1 MQSWAVAFA
10 AAGLKYFLTGFI
22 PLAQGGVNWAPL
34 IAKSGVFKIHVRQP
48 ALVSNL
54 AEFSWVCWPS
64 QTSQAHLLTCP
75 DLRIDWLVSLFVCFF
90 FKFLFLYLAV
100 LGLSCGTQHHLL
112 WHVGLAPW
120 PGIKPPSLPSPAWAG
135 GVFTTSATW
144 EAPSASQFLL
154 KAEWQED

>member
-120 PGIKPPSLPSPAWAG
+120 PGMKPPWNLGHW
-135 GVFTTSATW
+135 TSKEVPGWLFFNLFMLQCYLNPTFAM
-144 EAPSASQFLL
+144 
-154 KAEWQED
+154 